1 MFTSPTL
8 LKWRYEN
15 ICNIYWQL
23 LPQFSNTFRFHGLA
37 EFRPFS
43 SFGIESSEH
52 NERQG
57 RICRIP
63 ELKMRAPASI
73 KTLRD
78 NSFHIHRPK
87 VFNCLPNELRSM
99 KNCSV
104 DEFKSELD
112 KILQLIPDE
121 PNVNGLYTPSAC
133 DMFTGKP
140 SNSIVDQIRSAHIPL
155 KPKRRV
161 GS

>member
-1 MFTSPTL
+1 MP
-8 LKWRYEN
+8 N
-15 ICNIYWQL
+15 C
-23 LPQFSNTFRFHGLA
+23 
-37 EFRPFS
+37 
-43 SFGIESSEH
+43 GIKASDL

-63 ELKMRAPASI
+63 ELQKRAPASI
-73 KTLRD
+73 KALRD
-78 NSFHIHRPK
+78 NSFHIHGPK
-87 VFNCLPNELRSM
+87 VFNCLPNELRNM

-112 KILQLIPDE
+112 KILQSIPDE
-121 PNVNGLYTPSAC
+121 PNLNGLYTPSAC

-155 KPKRRV
+155 KPKRSV